1 MRRIP
6 CASPCREDMTMPSHD
21 DFVGSH
27 DDPEER
33 TKPDSFDR
41 LRPETLT
48 ANDRSAPSRRRT
60 PRRISFGCE
69 AVLGFAEYALDY
81 NLSGVRRGLSRVL
94 MAALGAPDPHRA
106 RPADRLCLRHFR
118 LSGARRRM
126 DRGAR
131 CNRRVPCRR
140 TQGLLH
146 HHGPRAQR
154 RPSHRPRR
162 GRSGAPA
169 HVCPPVETSD

>member
-1 MRRIP
+1 
-6 CASPCREDMTMPSHD
+6 MPSHD

-27 DDPEER
+27 YDPEER

-60 PRRISFGCE
+60 PRRLSFGCE

-94 MAALGAPDPHRA
+94 MAALGAPDPIAPDPLTVYAFAISAFPALVEEWTVALAVTVESHVGGRKACYTITDREHNVALRIVHGAVVAVRPLTSVRRSKRA
-106 RPADRLCLRHFR
+106 TD
-118 LSGARRRM
+118 
-126 DRGAR
+126 
-131 CNRRVPCRR
+131 
-140 TQGLLH
+140 
-146 HHGPRAQR
+146 
-154 RPSHRPRR
+154 
-162 GRSGAPA
+162 
-169 HVCPPVETSD
+169 